1 MLNAHGKF
9 AHFGAL
15 LWFWDKMS
23 FSAVYK
29 ELISEKGRQCR
40 F

>member
-23 FSAVYK
+23 FSA